1 MHRRKFLTTFGA
13 AAASALF
20 SKPVAARGPSAVR
33 SVVIVGAGWAGLSA
47 AYELQK
53 AGIDVTILEARDRVG
68 GIIWALRGGDKV
80 SHIGEEEQ
88 QVGFSCSNYLNAGAG
103 RIPSHHDHILG
114 YARELGVSLE
124 VLVNESRG
132 NLLLRTRAG
141 GRTDQI
147 RLRQAANDLRG
158 HLSALLES
166 ALRTG
171 GLDRTLPPAV
181 RSRLSEFLRLYGDLS
196 ADSRFLGTT
205 RSGYARMPG
214 ATVAEQP
221 APVEPL
227 TLDSLLADVQL
238 TTLLYE
244 EDILMQP
251 TMLQPVGG
259 MDRLPLALAGRL
271 RNPVRLHA
279 DVQEIRRQGD
289 GVRIVYRN
297 MATERFETVEADHAV
312 ITAPLPV
319 LRKARHDFSRAVARA
334 IAEAN
339 YSDAV
344 KVAFESIPFW
354 ERQQIY
360 GGNSYVDGDTGVIWY
375 PSGSFQSPRQVLV
388 AAYGWD
394 DLGSRLA
401 ALPLGERIETA
412 RRVIERMHPGHGKD
426 LEKPVVV
433 NWRRVPYSEGAWIEW
448 GATGNDP
455 KSAIALNE
463 GDGPF
468 SFAGS
473 YLSAYSGHWQ
483 EGAVLSARR
492 VVERLTV
499 KSGKT

>member
-1 MHRRKFLTTFGA
+1 MHRRKFLTAFGA

-53 AGIDVTILEARDRVG
+53 AGVEVTVLEARDRVG
-68 GIIWALRGGDKV
+68 GIIWTLRGGDKV

-88 QVGFSCSNYLNAGAG
+88 RVGFSSGNYLNAGAG
-103 RIPSHHDHILG
+103 RIPSHHDHVLG
-114 YARELGVSLE
+114 YARELGVPLE

-132 NLLLRTRAG
+132 NLLFRTQAG
-141 GRTDQI
+141 GKTDQI

-158 HLSALLES
+158 HLSSLLES
-166 ALRTG
+166 ALRSG
-171 GLDRTLPPAV
+171 GFDRTLPPSV
-181 RSRLSEFLRLYGDLS
+181 RSRLSAFLKLYGDLS
-196 ADSRFLGTT
+196 AEGRFLGTT

-214 ATVAEQP
+214 ATLAEPPTPVA
-221 APVEPL
+221 PL
-227 TLDSLLADVQL
+227 SLDSLLADVQL

-251 TMLQPVGG
+251 TMFQPVGG
-259 MDRLPLALAGRL
+259 MDRLPLAIAERL

-279 DVQEIRRQGD
+279 DVQEIRRHGH
-289 GVRIVYRN
+289 GARIVYRN
-297 MATERFETVEADHAV
+297 TAMERFETVEADHAI
-312 ITAPLPV
+312 ITAPLPA
-319 LRKARHDFSRAVARA
+319 LRKTRHDFSAAVARA
-334 IAEAN
+334 ITAAN

-344 KVAFESIPFW
+344 KVAFESTPFW
-354 ERQQIY
+354 EQQQIY

-375 PSGSFQSPRQVLV
+375 PSGNFQSPRQVLV

-401 ALPLGERIETA
+401 RLSLGERIETA
-412 RRVIERMHPGHGKD
+412 RRVIERMHPGHGKG

-448 GATGNDP
+448 DTPGNDP
-455 KSAIALNE
+455 ASAMALNE

-492 VVERLTV
+492 VVERLSVGTAR
-499 KSGKT
+499 G